1 MTNDSLF
8 TKIKIFVLSI
18 LFTGVIILLY
28 FLDKE
33 LEWNVLKI
41 VSCVIV
47 SVYAFFLAP
56 TIKYIINWFKS
67 LSAEEV
73 YYAGF
78 KIGYYGIALLILIDP
93 VIGIMYF
100 CNKKFK
106 HNGGN
111 KIIIIGWYIM

>member
-1 MTNDSLF
+1 MTNDKVF

-33 LEWNVLKI
+33 LEWNVFKI

-47 SVYAFFLAP
+47 SVYAFFLVP
-56 TIKYIINWFKS
+56 TIKYIINC
-67 LSAEEV
+67 
-73 YYAGF
+73 F
-78 KIGYYGIALLILIDP
+78 KIGYYGITLLILLDP
-93 VIGIMYF
+93 VIGIMYY
-100 CNKKFK
+100 CNKKLK

-111 KIIIIGWYIM
+111 RIIIVGWYIM